1 MQSKSEV
8 ESWRFII
15 PVNKSL
21 ANMRA
26 IDHSKK
32 DGGMCILPEFIAVWN
47 RSEKQIKFFEEQTE
61 DIKLFSC

>member
-1 MQSKSEV
+1 M
-8 ESWRFII
+8 
-15 PVNKSL
+15 NKSL

-32 DGGMCILPEFIAVWN
+32 DGGMYILPEFIAIWN
-47 RSEKQIKFFEEQTE
+47 RSEKQIKFFEEHTE